1 MMIKRFFYIFSV
13 FACSALLTGCS
24 TNPATGKQQFTAL
37 MSPQQEVQ
45 VGAQEHKKI
54 IGQYGLY
61 NDKNLQSYV
70 SQVGK
75 RVVKDTERTDVQY
88 KFYLL
93 DSPIV
98 NAFALPGGY
107 IYISRGLLALANS
120 ESEMA
125 SVLAHEAG
133 HITARHSAE
142 RYSHS
147 VVTSLGAMILSTAI
161 GSSGASEALGVG
173 SNLYLSS
180 YSRGQEN
187 QADSLGIRYLSRSGY
202 TPKAMS
208 AFLQN
213 LNADKQLDSQ
223 LDGKKGQQ
231 DKAAS
236 YFSTHPATADRVNK
250 TVVEARQYPQG
261 GDVRE
266 EAYIRRLNGMVY
278 GDSAK
283 QGFVR
288 GQTFYHPEIGFK
300 FSVPNGF
307 KITNQP
313 SRVIGSSKDGTLVI
327 FDMISN
333 KNGYSPMRFMKDEWA
348 KGKPVDGAENI
359 TINGMSAATS
369 SIVGSVNGQQAHVRL
384 VAIRWAKDRIAR
396 FQVVYPS
403 GTSSNVLSALKKSTY
418 SFKRLGA
425 SEKKSLKPYR
435 VKIVTAQRG
444 DSVGSLARKMVFD
457 DYREERFRVLNG
469 LAPRDGLKAGRA
481 YKIVVK

>member
-1 MMIKRFFYIFSV
+1 MMFKRFFYIVSV
-13 FACSALLTGCS
+13 FVCSNFLAGCS
-24 TNPATGKQQFTAL
+24 TNPATGQQQFTAL

-45 VGAQEHKKI
+45 IGAQEHKKI
-54 IGQYGLY
+54 VGQYGLY
-61 NDKNLQSYV
+61 DDQNMQNYV

-75 RVVKDTERTDVQY
+75 RVVKDTERPDVQY

-187 QADSLGIRYLSRSGY
+187 EADSLGIRYLSHSGY
-202 TPKAMS
+202 TTKAMS
-208 AFLQN
+208 AFLKN
-213 LNADKQLDSQ
+213 LNADKQLQAKLNGESGRDP
-223 LDGKKGQQ
+223 
-231 DKAAS
+231 ATS

-250 TVVEARQYPQG
+250 TTVEARQYPQG

-266 EAYIRRLNGMVY
+266 DTYIRRLGGMVY

-283 QGFVR
+283 QGFTR
-288 GQTFYHPEIGFK
+288 GNTFYHPEIGFK
-300 FSVPNGF
+300 FSVPQGF
-307 KITNQP
+307 KVSNQP
-313 SRVIGSSKDGTLVI
+313 SRVVASSRKGELIV
-327 FDMISN
+327 FDMVPN
-333 KNGYSPMRFMKDEWA
+333 KNGYSPMRFMKDVWA
-348 KGKPVDGAENI
+348 DSKPLDGAQSI

-369 SIVGSVNGQQAHVRL
+369 SIVGTVNGKQATIRL
-384 VAIRWAKDRIAR
+384 VAIRWTKDRIVR

-403 GTSSNVLSALKKSTY
+403 GSSGSTLNALKKSTY
-418 SFKRLGA
+418 SFKRLTA
-425 SEKKSLKPYR
+425 SEKASLKPYR
-435 VKIVTAQRG
+435 VKVVTAKSG
-444 DSVGSLARKMVFD
+444 DSVSSFARKMVFD

-469 LAPRDGLKAGRA
+469 LGPREGLKAGRL
-481 YKIVVK
+481 YKVIVK